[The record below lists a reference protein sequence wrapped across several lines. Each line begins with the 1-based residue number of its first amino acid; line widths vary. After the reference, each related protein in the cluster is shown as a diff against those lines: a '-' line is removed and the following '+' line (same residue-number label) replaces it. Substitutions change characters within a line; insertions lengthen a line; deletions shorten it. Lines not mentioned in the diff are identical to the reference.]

1 MTVVQSAFYVCS
13 SCRSQAMSLP
23 VLDGGPGESLLLVV
37 VALAWK
43 VPWMS

>member
-1 MTVVQSAFYVCS
+1 
-13 SCRSQAMSLP
+13 MSLP